1 MSNKI
6 SLYDKL
12 YPLADEKFKAFT
24 SALTPT
30 VEKNNVIGVRIP
42 LLRKFAKEFFKSEE
56 RDGFLSSLPHDFLEE
71 NHVHAFLIEQI
82 KDYDECV
89 ERLNEFLPYVDNWAT
104 SDCCSPKVLS
114 KHPEKHEK
122 QIYLWL
128 ESPYVYEV
136 RFAVKQLMACFL
148 GENFKIE
155 QAERLVKIKSDEYY
169 VNMVI
174 AWYFATAL
182 AKRYDE
188 ILPFFE
194 NKKLPVWTHNKAIQK
209 ALESFRV
216 TEEKKEYL
224 KTLKIK

>member
-1 MSNKI
+1 MT
-6 SLYDKL
+6 LYEKL
-12 YPLADEKFKAFT
+12 YPLADGKYRDF
-24 SALTPT
+24 SASLTPT
-30 VEKNNVIGVRIP
+30 VKKENIIGVRTP
-42 LLRKFAKEFFKSEE
+42 LLRNFAKEFFKSEE
-56 RDGFLSSLPHDFLEE
+56 KDDFLSSLPHDFLEE

-89 ERLNEFLPYVDNWAT
+89 ERLNAFLPYVDNWAT

-114 KHPEKHEK
+114 KYPEKYEK

-128 ESPYVYEV
+128 DSPYVYEV

-148 GENFKIE
+148 DKNFKVE
-155 QAERLVKIKSDEYY
+155 QAERLCKIKSDEYY
-169 VNMVI
+169 INMVV

-209 ALESFRV
+209 AVESFRV
-216 TEEKKEYL
+216 TEDHKEYL

>member
-1 MSNKI
+1 MTI
-6 SLYDKL
+6 YDKI

-30 VEKNNVIGVRIP
+30 VDKNDIIGVRTP
-42 LLRKFAKEFFKSEE
+42 LLRKFAKEFFKSGE
-56 RDGFLSSLPHDFLEE
+56 RDDFLSSLPHRYLEE

-82 KDYDECV
+82 KDYEECV
-89 ERLNEFLPYVDNWAT
+89 ARLNEFLPYVDNWAT

-114 KHPEKHEK
+114 KYPEKLEK
-122 QIYLWL
+122 QIYVWL
-128 ESPYVYEV
+128 KSPCVYVV

-155 QAERLVKIKSDEYY
+155 QAERLTEIRSDEYY
-169 VNMVI
+169 INMVI
-174 AWYFATAL
+174 AWYFATTL

-194 NKKLPVWTHNKAIQK
+194 NKKLSVWTHNKSIQK
-209 ALESFRV
+209 AVESFRV
-216 TEEKKEYL
+216 TEERKEYL

>member
-1 MSNKI
+1 MT
-6 SLYDKL
+6 LYEKL
-12 YPLADEKFKAFT
+12 YPLADEKYRDFNA
-24 SALTPT
+24 SLTPT
-30 VEKNNVIGVRIP
+30 VKKENIIGVRTP
-42 LLRKFAKEFFKSEE
+42 LLRSFAKEFFKSEE
-56 RDGFLSSLPHDFLEE
+56 KEDFLSSLPHTFLEE

-89 ERLNEFLPYVDNWAT
+89 EKLNAFLPYVDNWAT
-104 SDCCSPKVLS
+104 SDCCSPKVLP
-114 KHPEKHEK
+114 KYPEKLEK

-128 ESPYVYEV
+128 DSPYVYEV
-136 RFAVKQLMACFL
+136 RFGVKQLMAWFL
-148 GENFKIE
+148 DENFKAE
-155 QAERLVKIKSDEYY
+155 QAERLCKIKSDEYY
-169 VNMVI
+169 INMVV

-209 ALESFRV
+209 ATESFRV
-216 TEEKKEYL
+216 KTEHKEYL